1 VSTLPHPTGGFPLDA
16 QSEVNELRDIGA
28 ADCSPSL
35 GSRVTWTDVDRM
47 WAAEMERRD
56 REAACPK
63 GYRNAVCEACSC
75 ALYVPVG
82 QGGDILCP
90 QCQREGERLAA
101 EDATNGDDGG
111 GPRPPASGAMH
122 PDYPEFAA
130 SAARMLDDDL
140 CAAIGVAD
148 AEPEAFRLDMPQRN
162 AFLAAMAA
170 EVVRRLEGRRAA

>member
-1 VSTLPHPTGGFPLDA
+1 
-16 QSEVNELRDIGA
+16 
-28 ADCSPSL
+28 
-35 GSRVTWTDVDRM
+35 M

-56 REAACPK
+56 REAACPEA
-63 GYRNAVCEACSC
+63 YRNAICGACDC
-75 ALYVPVG
+75 ALYEPIG
-82 QGGDILCP
+82 QAGDILCP

-101 EDATNGDDGG
+101 EDATNDDGG

-122 PDYPEFAA
+122 PEFAEFAA
-130 SAARMLDDDL
+130 TAARMLDDDL

-148 AEPEAFRLDMPQRN
+148 AEPATFRLDAYQQH